1 MKRGVRV
8 FCAVLVLVMTFS
20 CAWNSQ
26 VHIVHAEDE
35 KKEDSTDQ
43 MTDEEK
49 RMKEELDAAYKIK
62 TESNDIPN
70 WPEGPGTY
78 GEAAIV
84 MEVGTGAI
92 LYAKNIDA
100 HFYPASITKLLTA
113 LVAFENADLTDEVR
127 VTEDSVNFLEWDDAR
142 INLKPGNKLSL
153 KDAMYALLLASA
165 NDAAHAIG
173 ESVGENAGH
182 DYDWFI
188 EQMNKRCKELGGE
201 NSNFVNTNGLH
212 DENHYTCARDMALIS
227 RELFK
232 YPEVFP
238 IMQTLEYTIPKS
250 KTIDEHYFY
259 QYHQMLMPAN
269 ANYYEYA
276 IGGKTGYT
284 DQALSTLVTMT
295 DNDDMQLVCV
305 VLKTHGVNVYPD
317 TRHLCDYAYDN
328 FHKVSVADNEKSK
341 DIEKILEDETGYVV
355 LPDSVT
361 FDQLDMKLTPDDATC
376 QTSTEATL
384 EYYYK
389 DQYVGMARAELSKDY
404 IQTHST
410 KTTKKVSDK
419 KAAKSTEQTSEQTPD
434 TLLGKT
440 VQKVKGYFLKED
452 GTWNV
457 ARMILVGAIALWI
470 ILVIMMINIIIKRKR
485 KRRR

>member
-142 INLKPGNKLSL
+142 IDLKPGNKLSL

-328 FHKVSVADNEKSK
+328 FHKVSVVDNEKSK

-440 VQKVKGYFLKED
+440 VQKVKGYFLKAD

>member
-1 MKRGVRV
+1 
-8 FCAVLVLVMTFS
+8 
-20 CAWNSQ
+20 
-26 VHIVHAEDE
+26 
-35 KKEDSTDQ
+35 
-43 MTDEEK
+43 
-49 RMKEELDAAYKIK
+49 
-62 TESNDIPN
+62 
-70 WPEGPGTY
+70 
-78 GEAAIV
+78 
-84 MEVGTGAI
+84 
-92 LYAKNIDA
+92 
-100 HFYPASITKLLTA
+100 
-113 LVAFENADLTDEVR
+113 
-127 VTEDSVNFLEWDDAR
+127 
-142 INLKPGNKLSL
+142 
-153 KDAMYALLLASA
+153 
-165 NDAAHAIG
+165 
-173 ESVGENAGH
+173 
-182 DYDWFI
+182 
-188 EQMNKRCKELGGE
+188 
-201 NSNFVNTNGLH
+201 
-212 DENHYTCARDMALIS
+212 
-227 RELFK
+227 
-232 YPEVFP
+232 
-238 IMQTLEYTIPKS
+238 
-250 KTIDEHYFY
+250 
-259 QYHQMLMPAN
+259 
-269 ANYYEYA
+269 
-276 IGGKTGYT
+276 
-284 DQALSTLVTMT
+284 
-295 DNDDMQLVCV
+295 MQLVCV

-328 FHKVSVADNEKSK
+328 FHKVSVVDNEKSK

>member
-142 INLKPGNKLSL
+142 IDLKPGNKFSL
-153 KDAMYALLLASA
+153 
-165 NDAAHAIG
+165 
-173 ESVGENAGH
+173 
-182 DYDWFI
+182 
-188 EQMNKRCKELGGE
+188 
-201 NSNFVNTNGLH
+201 
-212 DENHYTCARDMALIS
+212 
-227 RELFK
+227 
-232 YPEVFP
+232 
-238 IMQTLEYTIPKS
+238 
-250 KTIDEHYFY
+250 
-259 QYHQMLMPAN
+259 
-269 ANYYEYA
+269 
-276 IGGKTGYT
+276 
-284 DQALSTLVTMT
+284 
-295 DNDDMQLVCV
+295 
-305 VLKTHGVNVYPD
+305 
-317 TRHLCDYAYDN
+317 
-328 FHKVSVADNEKSK
+328 
-341 DIEKILEDETGYVV
+341 
-355 LPDSVT
+355 
-361 FDQLDMKLTPDDATC
+361 
-376 QTSTEATL
+376 
-384 EYYYK
+384 
-389 DQYVGMARAELSKDY
+389 
-404 IQTHST
+404 
-410 KTTKKVSDK
+410 
-419 KAAKSTEQTSEQTPD
+419 
-434 TLLGKT
+434 
-440 VQKVKGYFLKED
+440 
-452 GTWNV
+452 
-457 ARMILVGAIALWI
+457 
-470 ILVIMMINIIIKRKR
+470 
-485 KRRR
+485 

>member
-20 CAWNSQ
+20 CAWYSQ
-26 VHIVHAEDE
+26 VHIVRAEDE
-35 KKEDSTDQ
+35 KKEDNTDK

-49 RMKEELDAAYKIK
+49 KMKEELDAAYKIK
-62 TESNDIPN
+62 TESNDIPK

-113 LVAFENADLTDEVR
+113 LVAFENADLSDEVR
-127 VTEDSVNFLEWDDAR
+127 VTESSVDFLEWDDAR
-142 INLKPGNKLSL
+142 IDLKPGNKLSL

-188 EQMNKRCKELGGE
+188 EQMNKRCKELGGK
-201 NSNFVNTNGLH
+201 NSNFVNTNGLQ
-212 DENHYTCARDMALIS
+212 DEDHYTCARDMALIS

-250 KTIDEHYFY
+250 DTIEEHYFY

-284 DQALSTLVTMT
+284 KEAGLCLASWVNIRGKRYILVTAGARGDHQT
-295 DNDDMQLVCV
+295 RPFH
-305 VLKTHGVNVYPD
+305 VL
-317 TRHLCDYAYDN
+317 
-328 FHKVSVADNEKSK
+328 
-341 DIEKILEDETGYVV
+341 
-355 LPDSVT
+355 
-361 FDQLDMKLTPDDATC
+361 DAESIY
-376 QTSTEATL
+376 Q
-384 EYYYK
+384 
-389 DQYVGMARAELSKDY
+389 EL
-404 IQTHST
+404 
-410 KTTKKVSDK
+410 
-419 KAAKSTEQTSEQTPD
+419 
-434 TLLGKT
+434 
-440 VQKVKGYFLKED
+440 
-452 GTWNV
+452 
-457 ARMILVGAIALWI
+457 
-470 ILVIMMINIIIKRKR
+470 
-485 KRRR
+485 